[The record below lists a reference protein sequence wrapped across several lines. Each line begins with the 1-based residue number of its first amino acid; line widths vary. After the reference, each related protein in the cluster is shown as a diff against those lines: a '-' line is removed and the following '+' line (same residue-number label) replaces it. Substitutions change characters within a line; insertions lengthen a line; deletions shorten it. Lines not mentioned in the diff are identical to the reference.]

1 MNQISG
7 DCDVLC
13 LFVLACLLFVHL
25 QIIRIARTRTC
36 TCFGG
41 ENPGTAAC
49 TLVLL
54 FSFITDVTMAGS
66 AAVIFYSVED
76 IWPIILREL

>member
-1 MNQISG
+1 MT
-7 DCDVLC
+7 CCVCLC
-13 LFVLACLLFVHL
+13 LLVVRVRI
-25 QIIRIARTRTC
+25 QIIRVARTRTC